1 MDEIEFPVLF
11 KVCLTPAFK
20 IEKILESGYSNLW
33 YYFMGKSRFGITRR
47 TYGWAGHR
55 ENGSEI
61 STPELLLK
69 DVAVDIKEVL
79 KYIRLKFRG
88 REGIS
93 FYTKTSQK
101 YVTAILRRPNYPSN
115 CYEVDINKL
124 ARGNLKGLFQIHF
137 NFHPLIDQKVEII
150 LEDKKKALS
159 RTYKYNRFGT
169 QGSRIILSDLPS
181 KVYKYSFH
189 DHKQLS
195 E

>member
-1 MDEIEFPVLF
+1 MEQDLDEIEFPVLF
-11 KVCLTPAFK
+11 KVCITPAFK
-20 IEKILESGYSNLW
+20 IEKIIKSGYSNLW
-33 YYFMGKSRFGITRR
+33 FYFMGKSTKSSKI
-47 TYGWAGHR
+47 YGWAGHTR
-55 ENGSEI
+55 NGTVI
-61 STPELLLK
+61 STPESILK
-69 DVAVDIKEVL
+69 DTVVDIKEVL

-169 QGSRIILSDLPS
+169 QGSRIILSNLPS

-189 DHKQLS
+189 DLNN
-195 E
+195 